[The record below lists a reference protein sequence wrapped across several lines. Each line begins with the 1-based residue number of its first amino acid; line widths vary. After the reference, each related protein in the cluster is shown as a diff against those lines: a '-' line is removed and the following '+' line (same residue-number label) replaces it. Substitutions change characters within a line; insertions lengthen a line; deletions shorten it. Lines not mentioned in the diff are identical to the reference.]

1 MSALEERI
9 RDRIVRVIRSFVFI
23 CIGLDTLF
31 FLYYFATDGLTISP
45 GKYIL
50 VRLVLPFTINLIVW
64 RVAAYVNNNA
74 KCSTEVKKYV
84 VSFML
89 CSIGGVMG
97 ICHSYFTPLW
107 CTPILAAMF
116 SVVFYDRRLLRW
128 LVTYSC
134 ILSFLAMCEI
144 IWEHPDE
151 AGYYVQH
158 EAVVIG
164 INVLIAVIAFTM
176 LRYTNEM
183 VDMIKESSKQLET
196 DALTGLHSRPYIY
209 RRANELLQ
217 GASDDRPVSV
227 AIVDLDHF
235 KRVNDTYGHENGD
248 VVLRAFGKLVGDMES
263 DNLTAGRYG
272 GEEFVLLFRYGS
284 AEDDIEILEQ
294 LRRRFSEIHYDFSE
308 DSVTFSAGIR
318 TVNEAADFEDIF
330 TLIDQALYRAKSQGR
345 NRITVDR

>member
-1 MSALEERI
+1 MIELEERI
-9 RDRIVRVIRSFVFI
+9 RQRIVNVIRSFVFI

-31 FLYYFATDGLTISP
+31 FIYYFATDGLTISP
-45 GKYIL
+45 VKYIL

-64 RVAAYVNNNA
+64 RIAAYFNN
-74 KCSTEVKKYV
+74 SERYSPEVKKYV

-116 SVVFYDRRLLRW
+116 SVIFYDRRLLRW

-164 INVLIAVIAFTM
+164 INSLIAVIAFTM

-183 VDMIKESSKQLET
+183 VDMISESSRQLET

-209 RRANELLQ
+209 RRANELLRE
-217 GASDDRPVSV
+217 ASADNTVSV

-235 KRVNDTYGHENGD
+235 KRINDTYGHENGD
-248 VVLRAFGKLVGDMES
+248 VVLRAFGELVRNMGS
-263 DNLTAGRYG
+263 DKMIAGRYG

-284 AEDDIEILEQ
+284 GEADIENLEDM
-294 LRRRFSEIHYDFSE
+294 RRRFSDVHYDFCE
-308 DSVTFSAGIR
+308 ENVTFSAGIR
-318 TVNEAADFEDIF
+318 TVREASDFEEIF
-330 TLIDQALYRAKSQGR
+330 TRIDQALYRAKSQGR
-345 NRITVDR
+345 NRVTVDE